1 MVFTYLQC
9 VIASFAI
16 LLVGVAVVS
25 FFVGLYRCYKFIE
38 EIHDELCK

>member
-9 VIASFAI
+9 VVTSVVIM
-16 LLVGVAVVS
+16 LVAVAVVS

-38 EIHDELCK
+38 DIHDKLCN